1 MGNDEIN
8 STEQQAEEILK
19 DAYAEVRAEWCP
31 QGDECPVHFR
41 VDEADIE
48 PESLYARF
56 ITYVGDYAVV
66 TGDNPELFTATNIL
80 GLILGEGSRVDRWL
94 TSVVYVGD
102 GAIGDVPEWSAE
114 VLSARGRHE
123 ETHDEWEALQDRHA
137 FIVGM
142 VQGGVIDLSEPK
154 G

>member
-8 STEQQAEEILK
+8 SAEQQAEEILK
-19 DAYAEVRAEWCP
+19 DAYAEARAEQCP

-41 VDEADIE
+41 VDEAYIE
-48 PESLYARF
+48 PESLYVRF

-66 TGDNPELFTATNIL
+66 TEDNPELFTTTNIL

-114 VLSARGRHE
+114 VLLARSRHK
-123 ETHDEWEALQDRHA
+123 ETCDSWEGLQDRHA
-137 FIVGM
+137 LVVGM
-142 VQGGVIDLSEPK
+142 VQDGVIDLSEPK